1 MVARENR
8 VLPDGSATHARGV
21 NDRRSNRRLE
31 DAGYSLIAA
40 LCVLFLPVVYPV
52 LYAVARLRGRPL
64 RGKGAGLLFL
74 LGVPMTAAWALV
86 VAWLLR

>member
-1 MVARENR
+1 M
-8 VLPDGSATHARGV
+8 
-21 NDRRSNRRLE
+21 NDRRSDHRLE
-31 DAGYSLIAA
+31 ATGIALVTA

-52 LYAVARLRGRPL
+52 LYAVARRRGRPL

-74 LGVPMTAAWALV
+74 LWVPMTAAWALV